1 MTNSFMWL
9 RTTVAT
15 ASDSVCYPGEE
26 IAWKTQEGEWRET
39 PHPLLSQHDVNSL
52 EEPTKFFWPAGIIRY
67 RFLPGTESFF
77 EFCDYNTDTFV
88 GPFRTMYQA
97 QCAFDE
103 HHHHHKETTDGQDR
117 EE

>member
-1 MTNSFMWL
+1 MTCNYMWL
-9 RTTVAT
+9 RTTVGKA
-15 ASDSVCYPGEE
+15 EL
-26 IAWKTQEGEWRET
+26 AWKTQEGEWRDT

-52 EEPTKFFWPAGIIRY
+52 VEPIKFFWPAGIIRY

-88 GPFRTMYQA
+88 GPFATMYRA
-97 QCAFDE
+97 QCAFDK
-103 HHHHHKETTDGQDR
+103 HKETTDGQDR